1 MIGSTAARGGNDRPV
16 VDKGEE
22 GADMRRIT
30 WLLAALLAVTAC
42 PATAQD
48 AVTVGPTIYKKVL
61 ENDRMRVL
69 EGNFKRGA
77 KLGVHSHPDHLLYV
91 LTDGALVFKPGG
103 RTPYEMTFKAGEAF
117 SLPAQTR
124 ALENDSDKD
133 IRVLVVEL
141 KQPVR
146 TASAPPR
153 GKRVASKGKGKRKAR
168 PAAPRKK

>member
-1 MIGSTAARGGNDRPV
+1 
-16 VDKGEE
+16 
-22 GADMRRIT
+22 MRRIVG
-30 WLLAALLAVTAC
+30 LLTVVLAV
-42 PATAQD
+42 PASQASAQD
-48 AVTVGPTIYKKVL
+48 ALTVGPTIYKKVL

-77 KLGVHSHPDHLLYV
+77 KIGVHSHPDHLLYV
-91 LTDGALVFKPGG
+91 LTDGALVFKSGG

-117 SLPAQTR
+117 SLPAQSR

-146 TASAPPR
+146 TASASPR
-153 GKRVASKGKGKRKAR
+153 GKRASSKGKRK
-168 PAAPRKK
+168 PRAVVVRKRR

>member
-1 MIGSTAARGGNDRPV
+1 MRG
-16 VDKGEE
+16 
-22 GADMRRIT
+22 IT
-30 WLLAALLAVTAC
+30 GLLAAALAM
-42 PATAQD
+42 ATCAASAQD
-48 AVTVGPTIYKKVL
+48 ALSVGPGIFKKVL

-69 EGNFKRGA
+69 EGNFRKGA
-77 KLGVHSHPDHLLYV
+77 KIGVHSHPDHLLYV

-117 SLPAQTR
+117 SLPAQSR

-133 IRVLVVEL
+133 IRVLVIEL

-153 GKRVASKGKGKRKAR
+153 GKRLASKVKRT
-168 PAAPRKK
+168 PRVVVQKKR

>member
-1 MIGSTAARGGNDRPV
+1 
-16 VDKGEE
+16 
-22 GADMRRIT
+22 MRRI
-30 WLLAALLAVTAC
+30 LGVLAVALATVAC
-42 PATAQD
+42 EANAQD
-48 AVTVGPTIYKKVL
+48 ALSVGPGIYKKVL
-61 ENDRMRVL
+61 ENDRVRVL
-69 EGNFKRGA
+69 EGNFRKGA
-77 KLGVHSHPDHLLYV
+77 KIGVHAHPDHLLYV

-146 TASAPPR
+146 TASASPR
-153 GKRVASKGKGKRKAR
+153 GKRVSPKGKRK
-168 PAAPRKK
+168 PRVVVQKRR

>member
-1 MIGSTAARGGNDRPV
+1 
-16 VDKGEE
+16 
-22 GADMRRIT
+22 MRRI
-30 WLLAALLAVTAC
+30 LGVLAVALAAAAC
-42 PATAQD
+42 EASAQD
-48 AVTVGPTIYKKVL
+48 ALSVGPGIYKKVL
-61 ENDRMRVL
+61 ENDRVRVL
-69 EGNFKRGA
+69 EGNFRKGA
-77 KLGVHSHPDHLLYV
+77 KIGVHAHPDHLLYV

-146 TASAPPR
+146 TASASPR
-153 GKRVASKGKGKRKAR
+153 GKRASPKGKRK
-168 PAAPRKK
+168 PRVVVQKKR

>member
-1 MIGSTAARGGNDRPV
+1 
-16 VDKGEE
+16 
-22 GADMRRIT
+22 MRRIT
-30 WLLAALLAVTAC
+30 WHLAALLAALVCDAK
-42 PATAQD
+42 AQD

-77 KLGVHSHPDHLLYV
+77 KIGAHSHPDHLLYV

-133 IRVLVVEL
+133 VRVLVVEL

-153 GKRVASKGKGKRKAR
+153 GKRAAAKGKGKRKPR
-168 PAAPRKK
+168 PAPAARKK